1 VALIG
6 PTVPLPGSVAGH
18 ERRSV
23 RVTGTRRILILLG
36 AACLAVAAQGCG
48 GDDKGI
54 NKADYL
60 ARAKTVCQ
68 KGNRKLTAAS
78 NDVFSKVPPGQKLS
92 DEQIDDFVRTTVI
105 PTIRDQIKELRA
117 LPPPKGEKGH
127 VEEIYKALDKGL
139 DELQKNPKKL
149 TDGSNVFADAD
160 TLANKYGIT
169 VCAQTT
175 G

>member
-1 VALIG
+1 M
-6 PTVPLPGSVAGH
+6 TW
-18 ERRSV
+18 
-23 RVTGTRRILILLG
+23 TRRISILLT
-36 AACLAVAAQGCG
+36 AACLVVGVSACG
-48 GDDKGI
+48 GGDKGI
-54 NKADYL
+54 KKADYL

-68 KGNRKLTAAS
+68 KGNRTLTAAS
-78 NDVFSKVPPGQKLS
+78 NDVFAKVPPGQKLS
-92 DEQIDDFVRTTVI
+92 DAQIDDFVRTTVI

-117 LPPPKGEKGH
+117 IPPPKGEKGH
-127 VEEIYKALDKGL
+127 VEEIYKALDRGL

-149 TDGSNVFADAD
+149 TDGSNVFAEAD

>member
-1 VALIG
+1 MG
-6 PTVPLPGSVAGH
+6 
-18 ERRSV
+18 
-23 RVTGTRRILILLG
+23 RIRTMRMAALLG
-36 AACLAVAAQGCG
+36 VACLVAASACG
-48 GDDKGI
+48 GGSKGI
-54 NKADYL
+54 SKTDYL

-68 KGNRKLTAAS
+68 KGNRALTAAS
-78 NDVFSKVPPGQKLS
+78 NDVLAKVPPGQKLS
-92 DEQIDDFVRTTVI
+92 DQQIEEFVRTTVI
-105 PTIRDQIKELRA
+105 PTIREQIKELRA
-117 LPPPKGEKGH
+117 IPPPKGEKGH

-169 VCAQTT
+169 VCATT

>member
-1 VALIG
+1 M
-6 PTVPLPGSVAGH
+6 TW
-18 ERRSV
+18 
-23 RVTGTRRILILLG
+23 TRRIVILL
-36 AACLAVAAQGCG
+36 AAAGLIVAPSACG

-54 NKADYL
+54 AKADYL

-68 KGNRKLTAAS
+68 KGNRTLTAAS
-78 NDVFSKVPPGQKLS
+78 NDVFAKVPPGQKLS

-105 PTIRDQIKELRA
+105 PTNREQIKELRA

-139 DELQKNPKKL
+139 DELQKTPKKL
-149 TDGSNVFADAD
+149 TDGSNPFAEAD
-160 TLANKYGIT
+160 TLATKYGIT